1 MICLGVFLLGSHIF
15 RTLWASWTSWEC
27 TSVARLGKFSFIF
40 FSKKFS
46 ISCSSSSLS
55 GIPMIQILECLKLSQ
70 RFLSLSS
77 FFLSSCVFIL
87 FRLNVCFFLLFQI
100 VDLSPG
106 FLLFTVGSLY
116 IFLYCTLY
124 TLPFFLNFATI
135 LNHFCEHPITSVLNC
150 ASDRLAISS
159 SLRSFPG
166 VLICSSSWAIFLFL
180 STPVML

>member
-1 MICLGVFLLGSHIF
+1 
-15 RTLWASWTSWEC
+15 
-27 TSVARLGKFSFIF
+27 
-40 FSKKFS
+40 
-46 ISCSSSSLS
+46 
-55 GIPMIQILECLKLSQ
+55 MIQILECLKLSQ

-150 ASDRLAISS
+150 ASDTLAISS
-159 SLRSFPG
+159 LLSSFFWSFDLFFHLGHISLFRHTCYIVRGRTLGIHLSNPPG
-166 VLICSSSWAIFLFL
+166 CAAALPVGEGSEREQCSSLDRL
-180 STPVML
+180 